1 MSAPQREPGHVRSIG
16 IAEAAYRSA
25 FTSWH
30 ARASVRAKPR
40 RQLGEEEPRELVYFP
55 PELVPVAQHAL
66 VQELGADTVDRVL
79 IQQLHTYL
87 EFTSELEHGA
97 VNPVAAMI
105 SRRRSGFD
113 LPETMIEDAYKIY
126 TDEAWHAQF
135 SDDLQRQV
143 AVKTGVGPTVFEE
156 PNFFRKLKGF
166 QLDLGPD
173 DQRLVMIFFTI
184 VSETLISTIL
194 SGIPSDPRVVM
205 AVRELVADHAQD
217 EGRHHAYFSRLLE
230 FTWPRLNKAQREVVG
245 PLLPEMILAFLEPD
259 FAAIAG
265 NLRACGLTAEQI
277 DQVMTESYPPGTVRA
292 GIRSASRA
300 TIRHFERVGIVDDP
314 RTAEALEASR
324 LWP

>member
-1 MSAPQREPGHVRSIG
+1 MSTPEWKPRVRSIG
-16 IAEAAYRSA
+16 IAEAAY
-25 FTSWH
+25 TSPFRTWH
-30 ARASVRAKPR
+30 SRASVRSKPR
-40 RQLGEEEPRELVYFP
+40 REIGEEEPRDHVYFP
-55 PELVPVAQHAL
+55 PELVPVSQHAL

-97 VNPVAAMI
+97 VNPVTAMI

-143 AVKTGVGPTVFEE
+143 ASKTGVGPTMFEE
-156 PNFFRKLKGF
+156 PNFFRKLKAF
-166 QLDLGPD
+166 QLDLVPD
-173 DQRLVMIFFTI
+173 EQRLVMIFFTI
-184 VSETLISTIL
+184 VSETLISAIL
-194 SGIPSDPRVVM
+194 SDIPEDPRVVM
-205 AVRELVADHAQD
+205 AVRELVEDHAQD
-217 EGRHHAYFSRLLE
+217 EGRHHAYFNRLLE
-230 FTWPRLNKAQREVVG
+230 FTWPRLNKSQRALIG

-259 FAAIAG
+259 FVAIAG

-277 DQVMTESYPPGTVRA
+277 DQVMTESYPPAMVSD

-300 TIRHFERVGIVDDP
+300 TIRHFERVGVVEEP